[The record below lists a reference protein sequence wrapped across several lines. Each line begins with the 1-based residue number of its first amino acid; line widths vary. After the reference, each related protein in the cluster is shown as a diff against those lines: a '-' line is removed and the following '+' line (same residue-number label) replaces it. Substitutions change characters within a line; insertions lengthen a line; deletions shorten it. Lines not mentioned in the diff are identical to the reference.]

1 MTTRRKRPVLYEV
14 FRPGARSADPA
25 LKPRPFWPAHE
36 PERPAT
42 AGEREDEVVT
52 TTTIPSST
60 SPTPTRRPRRTLTF
74 STSTLTVVLAGM
86 IVLLFMA
93 FAAGRHYESENPRTY
108 AAADFMLEPDEGSEA
123 QADLVAATEP
133 PAAVQ
138 PAADEN
144 ATLRQQRPAPGPP
157 PVTLKKGYHY
167 VVVQHFNKS
176 RQPADAVAAGEF
188 LQANGVPCARL
199 SGADIRL
206 VATQPFLV
214 NQANTAAGRTERER
228 SGRLLER
235 IKQLGQRY
243 NRELL
248 KQGEKG
254 YTFSECYLNLF

>member
-1 MTTRRKRPVLYEV
+1 MTARRKRPVLYEV

-25 LKPRPFWPAHE
+25 LKPRTFRPTHE

-42 AGEREDEVVT
+42 AGEREDAVVT
-52 TTTIPSST
+52 TTTVSST
-60 SPTPTRRPRRTLTF
+60 TSLPPTRRPRRTLTF

-93 FAAGRHYESENPRTY
+93 FAAGRHYESEHPSTY
-108 AAADFMLEPDEGSEA
+108 TTAEFMLETDEGSET
-123 QADLVAATEP
+123 QTDLAAATEQP
-133 PAAVQ
+133 IAGEDAA
-138 PAADEN
+138 
-144 ATLRQQRPAPGPP
+144 LRPQRPAPEPAP
-157 PVTLKKGYHY
+157 ATRSQVTLQKGYHY

-176 RQPADAVAAGEF
+176 RQQADALAAGEF

-206 VATQPFLV
+206 VATKPFLV

-228 SGRLLER
+228 ADRLLER

-248 KQGEKG
+248 NQGEKG

>member
-1 MTTRRKRPVLYEV
+1 LYEV

-25 LKPRPFWPAHE
+25 LKPRPFRPAHE

-42 AGEREDEVVT
+42 AGEREDEIVT
-52 TTTIPSST
+52 TTTVSSST
-60 SPTPTRRPRRTLTF
+60 SPPPTRRPRRTLTI
-74 STSTLTVVLAGM
+74 STSALTVLLAGM
-86 IVLLFMA
+86 IVLLFVA
-93 FAAGRHYESENPRTY
+93 FAAGRQYESGHPSTHTPAEFT
-108 AAADFMLEPDEGSEA
+108 LETEAGSEA
-123 QADLVAATEP
+123 QADLAAATEP
-133 PAAVQ
+133 PAPAQ
-138 PAADEN
+138 PVADEET
-144 ATLRQQRPAPGPP
+144 TLRPQRPEPEPP
-157 PVTLKKGYHY
+157 PPARAQVTLKKGYHY

-176 RQPADAVAAGEF
+176 RQQADATAAGKF
-188 LQANGVPCARL
+188 LQTNGVPCARL
-199 SGADIRL
+199 AGADIRL

-254 YTFSECYLNLF
+254 YTFSECYLNQF